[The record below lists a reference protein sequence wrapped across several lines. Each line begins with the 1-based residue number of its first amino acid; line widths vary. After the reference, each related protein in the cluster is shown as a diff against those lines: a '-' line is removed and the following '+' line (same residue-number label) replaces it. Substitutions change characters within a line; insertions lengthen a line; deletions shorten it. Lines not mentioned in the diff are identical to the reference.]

1 MGIENVPGKTVDH
14 KPLVP
19 PAELEFRF
27 VRASGPGGQNVNK
40 VSTAVELRFDL
51 GANVSL
57 SPEIKARLRRLAG
70 KRVSAGDV
78 LTIDARRHRSQ
89 EANRRDA
96 VERLE
101 DLVRAASVRP
111 RRRVAT
117 KPTRASK
124 ERRIAGK
131 KQRAGVKQGR
141 GRVAESD

>member
-1 MGIENVPGKTVDH
+1 MGIENAPGKTVDH

-19 PAELEFRF
+19 PAELKFRF

-78 LTIDARRHRSQ
+78 LTIDARSHRSQ
-89 EANRRDA
+89 EANRRDT